1 MGYFICF
8 VVPAIAIFLI
18 ICARPS
24 AASRAHERQ
33 LRADERRE
41 FEALVARAQTM
52 TGELDIDR
60 ALELLYEIEVSNA
73 KELRRSRIYY
83 LEQLARKGDLIA
95 FQEWKH
101 LTGNHDVV
109 DIGRMPD
116 ITFTGVM
123 VEW

>member
-1 MGYFICF
+1 M
-8 VVPAIAIFLI
+8 L
-18 ICARPS
+18 
-24 AASRAHERQ
+24 
-33 LRADERRE
+33 
-41 FEALVARAQTM
+41 
-52 TGELDIDR
+52 
-60 ALELLYEIEVSNA
+60 ALERAEANA

>member
-1 MGYFICF
+1 MEYIIVGLGLGEFWAVILSTFI
-8 VVPAIAIFLI
+8 ILI
-18 ICARPS
+18 VFILLILLFIK
-24 AASRAHERQ
+24 HER
-33 LRADERRE
+33 ER
-41 FEALVARAQTM
+41 EAIRRSNDAYML
-52 TGELDIDR
+52 
-60 ALELLYEIEVSNA
+60 ALERAEANA